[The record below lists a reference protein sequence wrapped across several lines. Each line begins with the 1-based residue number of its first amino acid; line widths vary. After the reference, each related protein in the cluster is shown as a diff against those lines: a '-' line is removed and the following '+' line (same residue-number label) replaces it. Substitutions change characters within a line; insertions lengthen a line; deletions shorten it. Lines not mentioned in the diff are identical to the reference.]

1 VERERAIMSKML
13 EGKVAL
19 VTGGS
24 RGLGAAVT
32 EALAAHGADVA
43 ISYAASAGKA
53 AAVVEKLKAK
63 RVRAMAVQSDQADL
77 ATARPLVESVVAAF
91 GGIDILVNNA
101 GIAVQGHMVDDPELD
116 WDAYNRQW
124 QVNVL
129 GSIANTRA
137 AAPRL
142 SNGGRIVFI
151 GSLLGSYVPFPGVA
165 DYAGTKWALAGY
177 AKGIAR
183 ELGRREITVNIV
195 QPGIMPTDM
204 AAEVAGELPD
214 RDAILDMHP
223 IRRIATLE
231 EVAETVC
238 FLAGP
243 HAGYITGEQINIAG
257 GLST

>member
-1 VERERAIMSKML
+1 MSNIL
-13 EGKVAL
+13 QGKVVL
-19 VTGGS
+19 ITGGS
-24 RGLGAAVT
+24 RGLGAAT
-32 EALAAHGADVA
+32 AEAFAAQGADVA
-43 ISYAASAGKA
+43 ISYAARADKA
-53 AAVVEKLKAK
+53 DAVVAKLKAK
-63 RVRAMAVQSDQADL
+63 GARAIAIRSDQADL
-77 ATARPLVESVVAAF
+77 SSAKPLIDAVIAEF
-91 GGIDILVNNA
+91 GRLDILVNNA
-101 GIAVQGHMVDDPELD
+101 GIAIQGQRVDDPELD
-116 WDAYNRQW
+116 GDKYNRQW

-142 SNGGRIVFI
+142 SDGGRIIFI

-183 ELGRREITVNIV
+183 DLGPRNITVNVV

-204 AAEVAGELPD
+204 AADVAGELPN

-231 EVAETVC
+231 EVTETIC

-243 HAGYITGEQINIAG
+243 SAGYINGETVNVAG
-257 GLST
+257 GFGI

>member
-1 VERERAIMSKML
+1 MSNTLK
-13 EGKVAL
+13 GKVAL

-24 RGLGAAVT
+24 RGLGAAT
-32 EALAAHGADVA
+32 AEALAAHGADVA
-43 ISYAASAGKA
+43 ISYAASADKA
-53 AAVVEKLKAK
+53 EAVVEKLRGKG
-63 RVRAMAVQSDQADL
+63 VRAISVKSDQADL
-77 ATARPLVESVVAAF
+77 ASAKPLIERVLAEF
-91 GGIDILVNNA
+91 GRLDILVNNA
-101 GIAVQGHMVDDPELD
+101 GIAIQGQTVDDPELD
-116 WDAYNRQW
+116 GAKYNRQW

-129 GSIANTRA
+129 GTIANTRA
-137 AAPRL
+137 AAPKL
-142 SNGGRIVFI
+142 ADGGRIIFI

-183 ELGRREITVNIV
+183 DLGPRNITVNVV

-204 AAEVAGELPD
+204 AADVAGELPN

-243 HAGYITGEQINIAG
+243 HAGYINGEAINIAG
-257 GLST
+257 GLGI

>member
-1 VERERAIMSKML
+1 MSDML
-13 EGKVAL
+13 KGKVVL
-19 VTGGS
+19 ITGGS
-24 RGLGAAVT
+24 RGLGAAT
-32 EALAAHGADVA
+32 AEAFAAHGADVA
-43 ISYAASAGKA
+43 ISYAASADKA
-53 AAVVEKLKAK
+53 EAVVAKLKAK
-63 RVRAMAVQSDQADL
+63 GARAIAIRSDQADL
-77 ATARPLVESVVAAF
+77 STARPLIESVIAEF
-91 GGIDILVNNA
+91 GKLDILVNNA
-101 GIAVQGHMVDDPELD
+101 GIAIQGQLVDDPELD
-116 WDAYNRQW
+116 GDKYDRQW
-124 QVNVL
+124 QVNVM
-129 GSIANTRA
+129 GTIANTRA

-183 ELGRREITVNIV
+183 DLGPRNITVNVV

-204 AAEVAGELPD
+204 ASDVAGELPD
-214 RDAILDMHP
+214 REAILDMHP

-243 HAGYITGEQINIAG
+243 HAGYINGESVNVAG
-257 GLST
+257 GLGI

>member
-1 VERERAIMSKML
+1 MSNILK
-13 EGKVAL
+13 GKVAL

-24 RGLGAAVT
+24 RGLGAAT
-32 EALAAHGADVA
+32 AEALADQGADVA
-43 ISYAASAGKA
+43 ITYVASAKKA
-53 AAVVEKLKAK
+53 DAVVEKLKAK
-63 RVRAMAVQSDQADL
+63 GVRAIAFQSDQADL
-77 ATARPLVESVVAAF
+77 STAKPLIESVIAEF
-91 GGIDILVNNA
+91 GKLDILVNNA
-101 GIAVQGHMVDDPELD
+101 GIAIQGQLVDDPELD
-116 WDAYNRQW
+116 GDKYNRQW
-124 QVNVL
+124 QTNVM
-129 GSIANTRA
+129 GTIANTRA

-142 SNGGRIVFI
+142 TDGGRIIFI

-183 ELGRREITVNIV
+183 DLGPRNITVNVV

-204 AAEVAGELPD
+204 ASDVAGELPD
-214 RDAILDMHP
+214 REAILDMHP

-243 HAGYITGEQINIAG
+243 SAGYINGETVNIAG
-257 GLST
+257 GLGI